1 MTTSDEKN
9 NEENK
14 GKDNDAPDIDSYLDD
29 RVKMDSLFKE
39 KFNRVITVMFTD
51 LKGSTTITETE
62 GDLATRMMLK
72 QHNDALKPII
82 EENNGILVKTMGD
95 GSMSYF
101 EDAQSA
107 VQAAVK
113 FQYAID
119 DMNIHKKF
127 KVPIFVRIGINTGE
141 GIVEKT
147 DIYGDVVNVA
157 SRFESSAN
165 PGEICISEST
175 YNAMS
180 DKAAIYCRYIKM
192 TNLKGKKDP
201 FKVYKA
207 FWKEDEIEEDKTNI
221 VKDQKSPGVKEKSSG
236 MPPILRLL
244 LIALIPILVVFLI
257 MKVGTIIKES
267 QPSAE
272 KRSIRQSATELEIR

>member
-1 MTTSDEKN
+1 MTN
-9 NEENK
+9 MNEEDK
-14 GKDNDAPDIDSYLDD
+14 GKDKEAPDMDSYLDE

-39 KFNRVITVMFTD
+39 KFRRTITVMFTD

-82 EENNGILVKTMGD
+82 KENKGILVKTMGD
-95 GSMSYF
+95 GTMSYF

-107 VQAAVK
+107 VVTAAK
-113 FQYAID
+113 FQHAID
-119 DMNIHKKF
+119 DMNMQKKF
-127 KVPIFVRIGINTGE
+127 KIPIFVRIGINTGE

-165 PGEICISEST
+165 PGEIYISEST
-175 YNAMS
+175 YNAMT
-180 DKAAIYCRYIKM
+180 DKTAIYCRYVKM
-192 TNLKGKKDP
+192 TTLKGKKDP

-207 FWKEDEIEEDKTNI
+207 FWKEDEIEEDKAGI
-221 VKDQKSPGVKEKSSG
+221 VENQKSPKAEGKSSK
-236 MPPILRLL
+236 MPPILRLV
-244 LIALIPILVVFLI
+244 LIALVPIIVVFLI

-267 QPSAE
+267 QPATE
-272 KRSIRQSATELEIR
+272 KRSLSHSATD

>member
-14 GKDNDAPDIDSYLDD
+14 GKDNDAPDMDSYLDD

-82 EENNGILVKTMGD
+82 EEHNGILVKTMGD

-107 VQAAVK
+107 VSAAAK
-113 FQYAID
+113 FQHAID
-119 DMNIHKKF
+119 GMNMQKKF

-165 PGEICISEST
+165 PGEIYISEST

-192 TNLKGKKDP
+192 TTLKGKKDP

-207 FWKEDEIEEDKTNI
+207 FWKEDEIEEDKANI
-221 VKDQKSPGVKEKSSG
+221 VEGQDSPKVEKSSG
-236 MPPILRLL
+236 MPPILRLI
-244 LIALIPILVVFLI
+244 LIALIPIIVVFLI
-257 MKVGTIIKES
+257 MKVGAIIKES
-267 QPSAE
+267 QPSVE